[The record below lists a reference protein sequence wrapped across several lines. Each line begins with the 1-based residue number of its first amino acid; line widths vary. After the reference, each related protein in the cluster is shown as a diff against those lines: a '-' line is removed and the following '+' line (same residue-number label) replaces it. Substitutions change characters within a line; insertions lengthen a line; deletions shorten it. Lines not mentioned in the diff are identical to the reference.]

1 MPSGVLWRIDRR
13 ITVSFYIVSVVLIV
27 AIFFGFSLV
36 YRDNFQSF
44 VERLTYLLEVD
55 TNVLADRVS
64 PYLAHM
70 GAHQILTT
78 VVPSEIPTIG
88 APVSVENPDLALLR
102 EQVLAL
108 DGRINNVSIVRG
120 SNEQDSFLYFLAQ
133 LDESPLL
140 TRQIGASNMFGT
152 DYFVLRYESATG
164 PEHRFVAFEQLDQT
178 REPKIAELVAFV
190 GSSDL
195 KPLTLSDSDRD
206 SEVRGGAYS
215 FDGQTFLLVRIGIT
229 SPSSSALPSRL
240 ARHDQPV
247 SLALGSNDAGRES
260 YSIPEI
266 ENSDT
271 ICGVLSR

>member
-102 EQVLAL
+102 AASWMKSL
-108 DGRINNVSIVRG
+108 RIRR
-120 SNEQDSFLYFLAQ
+120 F
-133 LDESPLL
+133 
-140 TRQIGASNMFGT
+140 
-152 DYFVLRYESATG
+152 SAMSS
-164 PEHRFVAFEQLDQT
+164 RFQ
-178 REPKIAELVAFV
+178 
-190 GSSDL
+190 S
-195 KPLTLSDSDRD
+195 
-206 SEVRGGAYS
+206 
-215 FDGQTFLLVRIGIT
+215 
-229 SPSSSALPSRL
+229 
-240 ARHDQPV
+240 
-247 SLALGSNDAGRES
+247 
-260 YSIPEI
+260 
-266 ENSDT
+266 
-271 ICGVLSR
+271 